1 MTVTDHD
8 VRSLYLD
15 LLRRNLTRYGM
26 HERMPARVATPATPA
41 VSKPST
47 RCTPSAAATGLF
59 DQRARELGLDWPAE
73 AETMIG
79 MQRLTSLQHCVE
91 TVLADDIPG
100 DLIECGV
107 WRGGACILMRA
118 VLAAYGDETR
128 SVWLADSFQG
138 VPRSDPANYKAD
150 KGIRADFAAG
160 ILGVSEAEV
169 RANFERYGLL
179 DDQVRFLPGWFK
191 DTLHD
196 APIDRIAVLRLDGDL
211 YESTIQ
217 ALDALYPRLS
227 PGGFCIIDDYQ
238 AVKACEQAV
247 TDYRAKHGISAEI
260 VDIDGTWRAVAQVNE
275 ALGTH
280 LRRAASARSAT
291 TRVRQCDLGRQG
303 RTGEPAVDGA
313 GEEVRIAQGP
323 VVVACRL
330 RPGRLRWAFA
340 ARALPPSGARTA
352 SPWRR

>member
-1 MTVTDHD
+1 LTVTDHD

-15 LLRRNLTRYGM
+15 LIRRNLTRYGM
-26 HERMPARVATPATPA
+26 HERMPAWWPLRRRLSLKYNNILYPMFMRISPFGPR
-41 VSKPST
+41 K
-47 RCTPSAAATGLF
+47 R
-59 DQRARELGLDWPAE
+59 DLGLDWPAE

-100 DLIECGV
+100 DLVECGV

-128 SVWLADSFQG
+128 CVWLADSFEG
-138 VPRSDPANYKAD
+138 LPRPDPAKYKAD
-150 KGIRADFAAG
+150 KGIRTELAAG
-160 ILGVSEAEV
+160 ILGVPEAEV

-179 DDQVRFLPGWFK
+179 DDRVRFLPGWFK

-227 PGGFCIIDDYQ
+227 PGGFCIIDDYH
-238 AVKACEQAV
+238 AMKPCEQAV
-247 TDYRAKHGISAEI
+247 TDYRAKHGVSAEI
-260 VDIDGTWRAVAQVNE
+260 VEIDGTGVLWRK
-275 ALGTH
+275 
-280 LRRAASARSAT
+280 
-291 TRVRQCDLGRQG
+291 
-303 RTGEPAVDGA
+303 
-313 GEEVRIAQGP
+313 
-323 VVVACRL
+323 
-330 RPGRLRWAFA
+330 
-340 ARALPPSGARTA
+340 
-352 SPWRR
+352 

>member
-1 MTVTDHD
+1 MTITDHD

-15 LLRRNLTRYGM
+15 LLRRNLTRSGM
-26 HERMPARVATPATPA
+26 PERMPSQWPLRRRLLVKTYNTLIPMFMRISPF
-41 VSKPST
+41 
-47 RCTPSAAATGLF
+47 G
-59 DQRARELGLDWPAE
+59 QRKRDLGLDWPAE

-128 SVWLADSFQG
+128 SVWLADSFEG
-138 VPRSDPANYKAD
+138 VPRSDPANYAAD
-150 KGIRADFAAG
+150 KGIRAELAAG
-160 ILGVSEAEV
+160 ILGVPEAVV

-179 DDQVRFLPGWFK
+179 DDRVRFLPGWFK

-227 PGGFCIIDDYQ
+227 PGGFCIIDDYHNLMP
-238 AVKACEQAV
+238 CRQAV
-247 TDYRAKHGISAEI
+247 TDYRAKHGVSAEI
-260 VDIDGTWRAVAQVNE
+260 VDIDGCGALWRK
-275 ALGTH
+275 
-280 LRRAASARSAT
+280 
-291 TRVRQCDLGRQG
+291 
-303 RTGEPAVDGA
+303 
-313 GEEVRIAQGP
+313 
-323 VVVACRL
+323 
-330 RPGRLRWAFA
+330 
-340 ARALPPSGARTA
+340 
-352 SPWRR
+352 